1 MRKRPAAMALFVT
14 GLALD
19 LAGCKTAPPKP
30 AAPQNYILF
39 FRFDSA
45 DLSPDARAIVD
56 QAAAG
61 IKALKPSTV
70 GIAGFSDKVGTKGY
84 NQHLAERRIATVE
97 GALTADGVDPKLYLK
112 IPLGDSEPVIGGTGD
127 RRVEIRLAVAPG
139 S

>member
-1 MRKRPAAMALFVT
+1 MIARSTILLLYAGITL
-14 GLALD
+14 G
-19 LAGCKTAPPKP
+19 LAGCKTPPSKP

-45 DLSPDARAIVD
+45 DLSPDARAVVD

-70 GIAGFSDKVGTKGY
+70 GIAGFSDKVGTPAY
-84 NQHLAERRIATVE
+84 NQHLAERRIGAVE
-97 GALTADGVDPKLYLK
+97 AALTADGVDPRLFLK